1 LTYCIFTKITTKVV
15 HFIFLL
21 KYNYISETKFLPY
34 RSSGSNCICSMKNI
48 FIEQTSKT
56 PKVEFNAETGVL
68 LIEGISIPENT
79 VEFYHTL
86 IYWINEY
93 SQNPLP
99 ETTLVLKL
107 EYFNTSTSVVLLNM
121 FKILS
126 DIDGTEVKVD
136 WYYES
141 DDIEMEEVGKDYAN
155 MINIPFKL
163 IAVDV
168 F

>member
-1 LTYCIFTKITTKVV
+1 
-15 HFIFLL
+15 
-21 KYNYISETKFLPY
+21 
-34 RSSGSNCICSMKNI
+34 MDNI

-56 PKVEFNAETGVL
+56 PRVDFNAQTGFL
-68 LIEGISIPENT
+68 HLAGISIPENT
-79 VEFYHTL
+79 VDFYRTL

-93 SQNPLP
+93 ALNPLP

-107 EYFNTSTSVVLLNM
+107 EYFNTSTSVVLLDM

-126 DIDGTEVKVD
+126 KITGARID

>member
-1 LTYCIFTKITTKVV
+1 
-15 HFIFLL
+15 
-21 KYNYISETKFLPY
+21 
-34 RSSGSNCICSMKNI
+34 MDNI

-56 PKVEFNAETGVL
+56 PKVDFNSQTGFL
-68 LIEGISIPENT
+68 HLEGISIPENT
-79 VEFYHTL
+79 VEFYRNL
-86 IYWINEY
+86 VYWIIEY
-93 SQNPLP
+93 ELNPLP
-99 ETTLVLKL
+99 ETTLVIKL

-126 DIDGTEVKVD
+126 KIEGAKVD

-155 MINIPFKL
+155 MIDAPFKL

>member
-1 LTYCIFTKITTKVV
+1 
-15 HFIFLL
+15 
-21 KYNYISETKFLPY
+21 
-34 RSSGSNCICSMKNI
+34 MDNI
-48 FIEQTSKT
+48 FIEQTPKT
-56 PKVEFNAETGVL
+56 PKVDFNSQTGFL
-68 LIEGISIPENT
+68 HLEGISIPENT
-79 VEFYHTL
+79 VEFYRNL
-86 IYWINEY
+86 VYWIIEY
-93 SQNPLP
+93 ELNPLP
-99 ETTLVLKL
+99 ETTLVIKL

-126 DIDGTEVKVD
+126 KIEGAKVD

-155 MINIPFKL
+155 MIDAPFKL

>member
-1 LTYCIFTKITTKVV
+1 
-15 HFIFLL
+15 
-21 KYNYISETKFLPY
+21 
-34 RSSGSNCICSMKNI
+34 MDNI

-56 PKVEFNAETGVL
+56 PRVDFNSQTGFL
-68 LIEGISIPENT
+68 HLAGISIPENT
-79 VEFYHTL
+79 VDFYRTL

-93 SQNPLP
+93 ALNPLP

-107 EYFNTSTSVVLLNM
+107 EYFNTSSSVVLLDM

-126 DIDGTEVKVD
+126 RVTGAMIH

-141 DDIEMEEVGKDYAN
+141 DDVEMEEVGKDYAN

>member
-1 LTYCIFTKITTKVV
+1 
-15 HFIFLL
+15 
-21 KYNYISETKFLPY
+21 
-34 RSSGSNCICSMKNI
+34 MDNI

-56 PKVEFNAETGVL
+56 PKVDFNSQTGFL
-68 LIEGISIPENT
+68 HLEGISIPENT
-79 VEFYHTL
+79 VEFYRNL
-86 IYWINEY
+86 VYWIIEY
-93 SQNPLP
+93 ELNPLP
-99 ETTLVLKL
+99 ETTLVIKL

-121 FKILS
+121 FKMLS
-126 DIDGTEVKVD
+126 KIEGAKVD

-155 MINIPFKL
+155 MIDAPFKL